1 MAKYLSSYS
10 LLGVLLFTASC
21 SQDDPGGIDNHS
33 EGTLIEFRASLPEI
47 TSRAAEITV
56 DNLDRFQVSG
66 FIVGTSSLSSY
77 FLDKTFGKIDGSKT
91 YFSSDPKCI
100 WPNNSDETRFVAF
113 TPSCEDMRTAGGF
126 DSEDFSLTPLAENE
140 TLTDSYKLSAF
151 KIARDIAS
159 QVDFMTAKGAGSLPD
174 NEEKPIDL
182 TFRHQLS
189 RIEVKAF
196 GNSRNFDI
204 EIAGV
209 RFGGVGKEGVF
220 DFSPAS
226 YNTENPDAGSWES
239 VIKGEV
245 EYIFRAGDQLVVI
258 DKSEN
263 SPASSD
269 KAISIMGSKVEGETN
284 SYDNSAMIIP
294 SINPAWDY
302 KENAANGA
310 SHNDGM
316 YVSVLMRV
324 SDITPY
330 ADADN
335 NIVYPYS
342 NNQEGMEV
350 IYLAVD
356 ASTKKAVKT
365 RLYLYEGEYY
375 TDEGHNQKYDLAANS
390 AEVKAFG
397 WAALPVNVEWK
408 PGYTYTYTLNYTNGV
423 GLRAPGDPKPGD
435 PIISDR
441 VLINVNV
448 AKWET
453 GGNSEMTVPRR

>member
-1 MAKYLSSYS
+1 MDKHLPTYS
-10 LLGVLLFTASC
+10 LLSIALLLASC
-21 SQDDPGGIDNHS
+21 SQEDIDPKVDHS
-33 EGTLIEFRASLPEI
+33 EKGGRIEFRASLPEI
-47 TSRAAEITV
+47 TSRANEATA
-56 DNLDRFQVSG
+56 DNLDRFQVSS
-66 FIVGTSSLSSY
+66 FTVGTSSLSTY
-77 FLDKTFGKIDGSKT
+77 FLDKTFGKNDETKT

-100 WPNNSDETRFVAF
+100 WPNNYDETRFVAF

-126 DSEDFSLTPLAENE
+126 FPEDFSLAPIAENE

-159 QVDFMTAKGAGSLPD
+159 QVDFMTAQGAGSLLA
-174 NEEKPIDL
+174 NEEIPIDL

-189 RIEVKAF
+189 RIELKAF
-196 GNSRNFDI
+196 GNSPSFDI

-209 RFGGVGKEGVF
+209 RFGGVATEGVF

-226 YNTENPDAGSWES
+226 YNTENPDAGRWES
-239 VIKGEV
+239 VTKGEV
-245 EYIFRAGDQLVVI
+245 EYIFRAGDQLVVL

-263 SPASSD
+263 SPTTTD
-269 KAISIMGSKVEGETN
+269 KAVSIMGSKIGG
-284 SYDNSAMIIP
+284 SSGYDNSAMIIP
-294 SINPAWDY
+294 SVNPAWDY
-302 KENAANGA
+302 KANPANGT

-324 SDITPY
+324 SDITRY

-335 NIVYPYS
+335 KIVYPYS
-342 NNQEGMEV
+342 NNEEGMEV

-356 ASTKKAVKT
+356 ASTKIDVKT
-365 RLYLYEGEYY
+365 RLYPDEGEYY
-375 TDEGHNQKYDLAANS
+375 TDEGHAQKYDLAANS

-408 PGYTYTYTLNYTNGV
+408 PGYTYTYTLNYTNGM
-423 GLRAPGDPKPGD
+423 GLRAPGDPKPGE
-435 PIISDR
+435 PIISDK

-453 GGNSEMTVPRR
+453 GGYSEMIVPRK